1 MKKPILAIL
10 YDFDSTLANSDMQN
24 FSFIPALGI
33 TPEEFWK
40 RTTAFSQST
49 GMERTLS
56 YLYVMKK
63 ACEEKGIPMTA
74 DYLKEMGK
82 AIKFFPGVL
91 DWFGRINKYGEEQGV
106 KVEHYLVSSGNKEI
120 VLGCPIHK
128 EFKMIYGCE
137 YYFDPVTKL
146 PLWPKLAINY
156 TQKTQYIYR
165 ISKGVYDATDDVGVN
180 EKRPE
185 RRVPLNNI
193 VYIGDGMTDIPAMI
207 VAKNSGGKSI
217 AVYPRGKREKVQEL
231 YEDGRVNYVACADY
245 KEGSEIEKI
254 MKLIIQGVVIN
265 ESLSLRENKTF

>member
-82 AIKFFPGVL
+82 SIKFFPGVL
-91 DWFGRINKYGEEQGV
+91 D
-106 KVEHYLVSSGNKEI
+106 
-120 VLGCPIHK
+120 
-128 EFKMIYGCE
+128 
-137 YYFDPVTKL
+137 
-146 PLWPKLAINY
+146 
-156 TQKTQYIYR
+156 
-165 ISKGVYDATDDVGVN
+165 
-180 EKRPE
+180 
-185 RRVPLNNI
+185 
-193 VYIGDGMTDIPAMI
+193 
-207 VAKNSGGKSI
+207 
-217 AVYPRGKREKVQEL
+217 
-231 YEDGRVNYVACADY
+231 
-245 KEGSEIEKI
+245 
-254 MKLIIQGVVIN
+254 
-265 ESLSLRENKTF
+265 